1 MTEIHSNYFKS
12 VYCISGENCF
22 TALLDDPALDDFN
35 VGEFDR
41 FSGEIIILIRQ
52 ILNNFLYQFCWLMS
66 IYSTFCLFSG
76 SQIRECDGH
85 AFTNAI
91 DNIL

>member
-1 MTEIHSNYFKS
+1 MIEIQSNKSFNDTEILRKKTMGDNVHSNYFKS

-41 FSGEIIILIRQ
+41 FSGEITFLIRQ
-52 ILNNFLYQFCWLMS
+52 ILNNFLYQFC
-66 IYSTFCLFSG
+66 
-76 SQIRECDGH
+76 
-85 AFTNAI
+85 
-91 DNIL
+91 